1 MILNIL
7 VEEVLFMEW
16 VYLFFGISLIIA
28 SLTCLVLYFVK
39 HSDKIKNNN
48 EKSDN

>member
-7 VEEVLFMEW
+7 VKEVLFMEW

-28 SLTCLVLYFVK
+28 SLTCLVLYLAR
-39 HSDKIKNNN
+39 HSDKIK
-48 EKSDN
+48 KKIDKKD

>member
-1 MILNIL
+1 
-7 VEEVLFMEW
+7 MEW

-39 HSDKIKNNN
+39 HSDKIKNKNDRK
-48 EKSDN
+48 E